1 MGRVP
6 GLKPKKSQG
15 PFYASRCILARPAR
29 SFPGGYYAETRANE
43 ELVRSLQ
50 RLTERLAL
58 SSPEAMQRAEDL
70 VYSVEMED
78 RSGRCHGRRNGAH
91 RRTSSLLVTAVVLR
105 RIVRAARRFPI
116 ILGKSDGSK
125 SQQLATIPC
134 YRGDDPYQ
142 TGRGKA
148 A

>member
-78 RSGRCHGRRNGAH
+78 RSGDEATDAVTEHTGEPRR
-91 RRTSSLLVTAVVLR
+91 SWLR
-105 RIVRAARRFPI
+105 RWFF
-116 ILGKSDGSK
+116 GE
-125 SQQLATIPC
+125 
-134 YRGDDPYQ
+134 
-142 TGRGKA
+142 
-148 A
+148 